1 MKPQHL
7 LMIRNEAS
15 LTFACRCTGA
25 AGFLAWAFLFLGAA
39 AGAQGQR
46 PRQAASGTQGPSPGI
61 AEGRQTFE
69 SRCASCHGLD
79 GRGGERAPDVATRAS
94 VRRRSDADLFRII
107 QRGMPTAGMPS
118 FATLESSRIN
128 ALVSY
133 LRLLQGKTG
142 GSKVAGDPQKGK
154 ALFHGNARCADC
166 HMMEGAGGY
175 IASDLSLFG
184 RTRAPEEIRD
194 AITHPGRDSGTSRG
208 VVAVTTR
215 DGQNFAGVLRNED
228 NFSLQLQTLDG
239 VFHLFL
245 KTDVTNVARQTEP
258 LMPSDYGSLL
268 NKSEID
274 DLISYMAAAA
284 RGSRSEPAPGTQRN
298 RDDED

>member
-1 MKPQHL
+1 
-7 LMIRNEAS
+7 
-15 LTFACRCTGA
+15 
-25 AGFLAWAFLFLGAA
+25 
-39 AGAQGQR
+39 
-46 PRQAASGTQGPSPGI
+46 
-61 AEGRQTFE
+61 
-69 SRCASCHGLD
+69 LD

-133 LRLLQGKTG
+133 LRLLQGKRG

-154 ALFHGNARCADC
+154 ALFYGNARCADC

-194 AITHPGRDSGTSRG
+194 AITQPGRDSGTSRG

-245 KTDVTNVARQTEP
+245 KTDVTNVAHQAEP
-258 LMPSDYGSLL
+258 LMPSNYGSLL

-284 RGSRSEPAPGTQRN
+284 RGSRSEPAPGTKRN
-298 RDDED
+298 RDDEDED

>member
-1 MKPQHL
+1 
-7 LMIRNEAS
+7 
-15 LTFACRCTGA
+15 
-25 AGFLAWAFLFLGAA
+25 
-39 AGAQGQR
+39 
-46 PRQAASGTQGPSPGI
+46 
-61 AEGRQTFE
+61 
-69 SRCASCHGLD
+69 
-79 GRGGERAPDVATRAS
+79 
-94 VRRRSDADLFRII
+94 
-107 QRGMPTAGMPS
+107 MPS

>member
-1 MKPQHL
+1 
-7 LMIRNEAS
+7 MI
-15 LTFACRCTGA
+15 FACRCTGVA
-25 AGFLAWAFLFLGAA
+25 EFLAWVTLFLAV
-39 AGAQGQR
+39 AGAQGQK
-46 PRQAASGTQGPSPGI
+46 PRQAASGTQGPRPAI
-61 AEGRQTFE
+61 AEGRRDFE

-94 VRRRSDADLFRII
+94 VQRRSDADLFRII
-107 QRGMPTAGMPS
+107 QRGMPAAGMPA

-154 ALFHGNARCADC
+154 VLFYGKARCADC

-175 IASDLSLFG
+175 IASDLSTFG
-184 RTRAPEEIRD
+184 RTRAPEEIHD
-194 AITHPGRDSGTSRG
+194 AITQPGRDSGTSRG
-208 VVAVTTR
+208 VAAVTTR
-215 DGQNFAGVLRNED
+215 DGQNFSGVLRNED

-239 VFHLFL
+239 AFHLFV
-245 KTDVTNVARQTEP
+245 KSEVTNVAHQAEP

-268 NKSEID
+268 NRSEID
-274 DLISYMAAAA
+274 DLISYMVAAA
-284 RGSRSEPAPGTQRN
+284 RGSRSEPAAGSKRN
-298 RDDED
+298 RNDEDED